1 MKFVVAAL
9 SVALLAGCQS
19 MPEPNA
25 PSSISSSQRDGSTA
39 ELAVDLSYVHTEGE
53 GIRAERDWIEQHF
66 PGAKVASQALLMT
79 SRPMDLMTLTLPSGE
94 TKKVF
99 FDISSYFG
107 KM

>member
-9 SVALLAGCQS
+9 SLALLAGCQS
-19 MPEPNA
+19 MLESTA
-25 PSSISSSQRDGSTA
+25 PGSSSSSQRDGSTP
-39 ELAVDLSYVHTEGE
+39 EQAVDLSYAHTEGE

-94 TKKVF
+94 TKRVY

>member
-9 SVALLAGCQS
+9 SLALLAGCQS
-19 MPEPNA
+19 MPESKEA
-25 PSSISSSQRDGSTA
+25 SSNPSSQRDGSTP
-39 ELAVDLSYVHTEGE
+39 ELAVDLSYAHTESE

-79 SRPMDLMTLTLPSGE
+79 SKPMDLMTLTLPSGE
-94 TKKVF
+94 TEKVY